1 MSDKGNILSYF
12 SHPIFQYKLE
22 NHKEHNRDLAKYIY
36 QLYDEDKDGVQKT
49 NISGWHSKSFIF
61 SDKKNAPSIFF
72 NAIQGFVVDVFKNYG
87 WLYDTNKVV
96 CSSMWSII
104 NKKNSFNIEHT
115 HPNNYLS
122 AAYYVKAPDNC
133 GRFSITNPHMISR
146 DKIPKRTD
154 RTEFN
159 RNAAQI
165 EVKEGDLLIFP
176 SYLPHSVEQNKSDED
191 RIVISFNIDIIK

>member
-1 MSDKGNILSYF
+1 
-12 SHPIFQYKLE
+12 
-22 NHKEHNRDLAKYIY
+22 
-36 QLYDEDKDGVQKT
+36 
-49 NISGWHSKSFIF
+49 
-61 SDKKNAPSIFF
+61 
-72 NAIQGFVVDVFKNYG
+72 
-87 WLYDTNKVV
+87 
-96 CSSMWSII
+96 MWSII

-146 DKIPKRTD
+146 DKIPRRTD

-165 EVKEGDLLIFP
+165 EVKEGDLKMFP